1 MTDLINRLRA
11 QGKLTRHYCPHKKL
25 KTLEENAA
33 DTIEKLQA
41 ENERLK
47 RAIQEWVDGKWIPV
61 TERLPEND
69 TYILSTTDGVVVPA
83 YWHND
88 RFYAF
93 TANGVCTVGGVTHWM
108 PLPKP
113 PKGE

>member
-1 MTDLINRLRA
+1 MDAR
-11 QGKLTRHYCPHKKL
+11 
-25 KTLEENAA
+25 
-33 DTIEKLQA
+33 EKLI
-41 ENERLK
+41 ELFS
-47 RAIQEWVDGKWIPV
+47 QEYDRCEDTLCTECKYDGDLECGLHALVDHLIANGVTVQEWIPV

-69 TYILSTTDGVVVPA
+69 TYILAITDGVAVSA

-93 TANGVCTVGGVTHWM
+93 TANGVATVGCVTHWQH
-108 PLPKP
+108 LPQP

>member
-1 MTDLINRLRA
+1 MDVR
-11 QGKLTRHYCPHKKL
+11 
-25 KTLEENAA
+25 
-33 DTIEKLQA
+33 EKLVELFYDNNVRCDQKIEGLA
-41 ENERLK
+41 DDVMDIIANGVTV
-47 RAIQEWVDGKWIPV
+47 QEWIPV

-69 TYILSTTDGVVVPA
+69 TYILATTDGVVVSA

-93 TANGVCTVGGVTHWM
+93 TANGVATVGCVTHWM
-108 PLPKP
+108 PLPQP

>member
-1 MTDLINRLRA
+1 MR
-11 QGKLTRHYCPHKKL
+11 
-25 KTLEENAA
+25 
-33 DTIEKLQA
+33 EKLI
-41 ENERLK
+41 ELLK
-47 RAIQEWVDGKWIPV
+47 GTPDVSMSGTASEMLADHLIANGVTIARWIPV

-69 TYILSTTDGVVVPA
+69 TYILVTTDGVVVPA

-93 TANGVCTVGGVTHWM
+93 TANGVATVGGVTHWM

-113 PKGE
+113 PKEEE